1 MAKYDALRDHLTARS
16 GDTVNMTIAEVEQVV
31 GNLPP
36 TAWTTRQ
43 WWANDS
49 KVQAKAWRAAGW
61 HVDSA
66 SLGSEQVVFGRG
78 EVGGTRSARIASGE
92 HSMVSRA
99 SKQRQDDDEK
109 FCPQCFVSVPSSGIC
124 DSCSD

>member
-36 TAWTTRQ
+36 TAWNTRA

-61 HVDSA
+61 HVDSVML
-66 SLGSEQVVFGRG
+66 SSQRVVFARG
-78 EVGGTRSARIASGE
+78 EVGGTLAARIAAGE
-92 HSMVSRA
+92 HTVTSRA
-99 SKQRQDDDEK
+99 AVQRAADDEK
-109 FCPQCFVSVPSSGIC
+109 FCPTCYVAVPQSGIC
-124 DSCSD
+124 DSCAD

>member
-1 MAKYDALRDHLTARS
+1 MAKYDPLRDHLASHTE
-16 GDTVNMTIAEVEQVV
+16 DTVTMTFPQVEELV
-31 GNLPP
+31 GSLPP
-36 TAWTTRQ
+36 TARSTRQ

-66 SLGSEQVVFGRG
+66 SLGTEQVIFGRG
-78 EVGGTRSARIASGE
+78 EVGGTRAARIATGE

-99 SKQRQDDDEK
+99 SKQRADDDEK
-109 FCPQCFVSVPSSGIC
+109 FCPQCFVAVPSSGIC